1 MYPYLPNLSI
11 IIPTLNNEKS
21 LPFFLNLLKL
31 QIYPKDKIEMI
42 IIDGGSSDKTV
53 TIAKKIKIKVLHNP
67 YVLAEPAISLGLN
80 NARGDLTMILAVD
93 NYFKDPNAVKIIV
106 RVFSDKA
113 IYAAF
118 PKHDN
123 EDNYS
128 FFSKYH
134 NIFTDPF
141 NHFVYGEA
149 ANARTFYR
157 VYKTIKHNE
166 IYDVYNY
173 LSNPI
178 KPMIAFAQGLTIRS
192 SYRKNKKNYFDDCKP
207 IVDLINKKKQ
217 IAYVHSVAIYH
228 NTIKDLPHFIMKQ
241 QWATQNAIEKKN
253 YGLIHRTDTFT
264 FFQKIKIILWPIY
277 AFSFILP
284 LIRSFVGLIK
294 DRQPIWLFHPI
305 ACWLSAYSSLV
316 QILNYNL
323 NKKSTPRQ

>member
-173 LSNPI
+173 LSTSNNNRTGDI
-178 KPMIAFAQGLTIRS
+178 CQSCMLT
-192 SYRKNKKNYFDDCKP
+192 
-207 IVDLINKKKQ
+207 L
-217 IAYVHSVAIYH
+217 
-228 NTIKDLPHFIMKQ
+228 T
-241 QWATQNAIEKKN
+241 
-253 YGLIHRTDTFT
+253 
-264 FFQKIKIILWPIY
+264 
-277 AFSFILP
+277 
-284 LIRSFVGLIK
+284 
-294 DRQPIWLFHPI
+294 
-305 ACWLSAYSSLV
+305 
-316 QILNYNL
+316 LNV
-323 NKKSTPRQ
+323 